1 MWDSGKKKEVE
12 SMNCDNCVLKKH
24 VITRPVS
31 FLILKVY
38 SFIDFS
44 AFPPTILL
52 TYGFP
57 GG

>member
-1 MWDSGKKKEVE
+1 MWDSGNKKEVE
-12 SMNCDNCVLKKH
+12 SMNCDNCVLKKN

-31 FLILKVY
+31 FLVLKVY
-38 SFIDFS
+38 PFIDFS
-44 AFPPTILL
+44 ASPSSILL